1 MFFNI
6 KLFENVIT
14 STQKRL
20 QNGDI
25 MIKHIVNKIVAKG
38 CAVILAAVTVG
49 TTAFAGISLSGTGD
63 FASISGLKVV
73 DGAPAGTSSTSS
85 VDENGWPVAP
95 EIVSG
100 SAILIDADT
109 GAILYDKESRAIS

>member
-6 KLFENVIT
+6 KLFENMIT

-49 TTAFAGISLSGTGD
+49 TTAFAGISLSGTED
-63 FASISGLKVV
+63 FASFSGLNVV
-73 DGAPAGTSSTSS
+73 YGAPADTSSASS
-85 VDENGWPVAP
+85 VDENG
-95 EIVSG
+95 
-100 SAILIDADT
+100 
-109 GAILYDKESRAIS
+109 